1 MEKGFFVYAWD
12 LAEESPQAALKRI
25 QGLGANMVCLASS
38 YHAGK
43 FTRPR
48 AKQKIYFPVDGT
60 VYFEPNQQLY
70 GSIQP
75 KRNPVLDQYDFFRD
89 WSKYNKDLR
98 LKAWTVCTH
107 NSPQGLEHPELCVR
121 NAFGD
126 PYISARTMYMA
137 LLGDFESDTY
147 SDTFEWT
154 LFIMFSFLVM
164 IILLNV
170 LIAIVSDSYDAAM
183 AKSEALYYR
192 SHLELVT
199 ETAWAA
205 KRAPRR
211 LLPTIDEAWIKE
223 SWERIKAEERAEK
236 PVAETP
242 ASRLDGIARTLPA
255 MARAEKLQR
264 RAARHGFDWPDIGP
278 VFDKL
283 HEEIDELKEAWQMAE
298 AGTGDLDAVEDE
310 LGDLLFVCVNLAR
323 FLKVNPEQALK
334 RTNHKFDARFRA
346 IERVLEKEGR
356 NLDEETLEAL
366 DAVWQSVKGVEK
378 E

>member
-1 MEKGFFVYAWD
+1 MSYSIEDLKHLMARLRDPDTGCPWD
-12 LAEESPQAALKRI
+12 TKQTFASIVPHTIEEAYEVADAIEQKDFPHLK
-25 QGLGANMVCLASS
+25 
-38 YHAGK
+38 
-43 FTRPR
+43 
-48 AKQKIYFPVDGT
+48 D
-60 VYFEPNQQLY
+60 E
-70 GSIQP
+70 
-75 KRNPVLDQYDFFRD
+75 
-89 WSKYNKDLR
+89 
-98 LKAWTVCTH
+98 
-107 NSPQGLEHPELCVR
+107 
-121 NAFGD
+121 
-126 PYISARTMYMA
+126 
-137 LLGDFESDTY
+137 LGDLLFQVIFYARMGEEAGHFEFDGIV
-147 SDTFEWT
+147 DHLVRKLVRRHPHVFPGGT
-154 LFIMFSFLVM
+154 LESRIDPD
-164 IILLNV
+164 N
-170 LIAIVSDSYDAAM
+170 
-183 AKSEALYYR
+183 R
-192 SHLELVT
+192 
-199 ETAWAA
+199 
-205 KRAPRR
+205 P
-211 LLPTIDEAWIKE
+211 DEAWIKE

-236 PVAETP
+236 PVANTP

>member
-1 MEKGFFVYAWD
+1 MSYSIEDLKHLMARLRDPDTGCPWD
-12 LAEESPQAALKRI
+12 TKQTFASIVPHTIEEAYEVADAIEQEDFPHLK
-25 QGLGANMVCLASS
+25 
-38 YHAGK
+38 
-43 FTRPR
+43 
-48 AKQKIYFPVDGT
+48 D
-60 VYFEPNQQLY
+60 E
-70 GSIQP
+70 
-75 KRNPVLDQYDFFRD
+75 
-89 WSKYNKDLR
+89 
-98 LKAWTVCTH
+98 
-107 NSPQGLEHPELCVR
+107 
-121 NAFGD
+121 
-126 PYISARTMYMA
+126 
-137 LLGDFESDTY
+137 LGD
-147 SDTFEWT
+147 
-154 LFIMFSFLVM
+154 LLFLVIFYARM
-164 IILLNV
+164 GEE
-170 LIAIVSDSYDAAM
+170 AGHFEFDGIVD
-183 AKSEALYYR
+183 
-192 SHLELVT
+192 HLVRKLV
-199 ETAWAA
+199 
-205 KRAPRR
+205 RR
-211 LLPTIDEAWIKE
+211 HPHVFPGGTLESRIDPDNRPDEAWIKE

-236 PVAETP
+236 PVADTP

>member
-1 MEKGFFVYAWD
+1 MSYSIEDLKHLMARLRDPDTGCPWD
-12 LAEESPQAALKRI
+12 TKQTFASIVPHTIEEAYEVADAIEQEDFPHLK
-25 QGLGANMVCLASS
+25 
-38 YHAGK
+38 
-43 FTRPR
+43 
-48 AKQKIYFPVDGT
+48 D
-60 VYFEPNQQLY
+60 E
-70 GSIQP
+70 
-75 KRNPVLDQYDFFRD
+75 
-89 WSKYNKDLR
+89 
-98 LKAWTVCTH
+98 
-107 NSPQGLEHPELCVR
+107 
-121 NAFGD
+121 
-126 PYISARTMYMA
+126 
-137 LLGDFESDTY
+137 LGDLLFQVIFYARMGEEAGHFEFDGIV
-147 SDTFEWT
+147 DHLVRKLVRRHPHVFPGGT
-154 LFIMFSFLVM
+154 LESRIDPD
-164 IILLNV
+164 N
-170 LIAIVSDSYDAAM
+170 
-183 AKSEALYYR
+183 R
-192 SHLELVT
+192 
-199 ETAWAA
+199 
-205 KRAPRR
+205 P
-211 LLPTIDEAWIKE
+211 DEAWIKE

-236 PVAETP
+236 PVADTP

-298 AGTGDLDAVEDE
+298 AGTGDRDAVEDE